1 MNAQTESHNPPAAP
15 ASSRGWVWLR
25 WLGLGGA
32 ALAVAV
38 GLFYGFENWRGAR
51 AWAAERA
58 NVAGAGTPVTLAAV
72 VPPEVPGVSNLATA
86 GPFPMLFA
94 FERDPG
100 TGLVSNTNLPAAL
113 AWCAVD
119 GVHGDGHPPGFG
131 PSWTGIQETGAKGGA
146 EAGARS
152 LDLSAWAAY
161 FRKPARLG
169 RQNVTEARLRY
180 GLPLTNASPGEPMPS
195 GFPVADESD
204 GSARDVLAALSL
216 FDADMEVLAAAAR
229 RPEARFP
236 VRYEDGISA
245 LLPHLAALKRF
256 AGVFSLRAVARM
268 QVGDTDG
275 ALEDFRTAL
284 RLAESVGDEP
294 LLISQLVRCAS
305 LGTALQVV
313 WEGVTAH
320 RWSPGQLQE
329 LQKLLAGVD
338 ATRGMRRALAG
349 ERIIGAQALV
359 EMLVGSRD
367 GRRAL
372 EGFFD
377 SAPEITG
384 GSSGWYLSSLYA
396 GWAPRGWHYLGLAEI
411 SKALRTL
418 ETSGPAQWAV
428 QAQNWPPPPPS
439 DSVRYLLHRVYLRGG
454 ANDGL
459 PTVVLKAARAQAWVR
474 LAETACRLEGYR
486 LENGAYPERLDLLV
500 PQRAAS
506 VPLDPMSDQPL
517 RYEAEGADRARFRL
531 WSVGANGLDDNGR
544 LTRRPEVL
552 LGNLDWAW
560 TWPVAGQGAGGS
572 DAP

>member
-1 MNAQTESHNPPAAP
+1 MNAHGESHITPAAP
-15 ASSRGWVWLR
+15 ASFRGWVWLR

-32 ALAVAV
+32 ALAIGV

-58 NVAGAGTPVTLAAV
+58 IVAGAGTPVTLAAL
-72 VPPEVPGVSNLATA
+72 VPPEVPDASNLATA
-86 GPFPMLFA
+86 GPFPLLFA
-94 FERDPG
+94 FERDPA
-100 TGLVSNTNLPAAL
+100 TGLVSNTNLSRAL

-119 GVHGDGHPPGFG
+119 GVLGDGNPPGSG
-131 PSWTGIQETGAKGGA
+131 PSWTGVYEGATRGA
-146 EAGARS
+146 TEAGARS
-152 LDLSAWAAY
+152 LDLTAWAAY

-195 GFPVADESD
+195 GFPVAGEPD

-229 RPEARFP
+229 RPHARFP
-236 VRYEDGISA
+236 VRYEDGINA

-256 AGVFSLRAVARM
+256 AGVFSLRAVARL
-268 QVGDTDG
+268 QVGDADG

-284 RLAESVGDEP
+284 RLSQSVEDEP
-294 LLISQLVRCAS
+294 LLISQLVRCAT
-305 LGTALQVV
+305 LGAALQVV

-329 LQKLLAGVD
+329 LQKLLAGVELIG
-338 ATRGMRRALAG
+338 GMRRALAG
-349 ERIIGAQALV
+349 ERVVGAQALV
-359 EMLVGSRD
+359 EMLVGSRE

-377 SAPEITG
+377 SVSENWG
-384 GSSGWYLSSLYA
+384 GSSGWYFGSLYA
-396 GWAPRGWHYLGLAEI
+396 GWAPRGWHYLGLTEI

-418 ETSGPAQWAV
+418 EASGPAEWAV
-428 QAQNWPPPPPS
+428 QARTWPPPLPS
-439 DSVRYLLHRVYLRGG
+439 DSVRYLLHRVYLKGG
-454 ANDGL
+454 PNDSL
-459 PTVVLKAARAQAWVR
+459 PAVVLKAARGQAWVR

-500 PQRAAS
+500 PRWAAS
-506 VPLDPMSDQPL
+506 VPSDPMNDQPL
-517 RYEAEGADRARFRL
+517 RYETDGADRARFRL
-531 WSVGANGLDDNGR
+531 WSVGANLTDDGGR
-544 LTRRPEVL
+544 LARRPEVL
-552 LGNLDWAW
+552 HGNLDWAW
-560 TWPVAGQGAGGS
+560 TWPSAGQGAGG
-572 DAP
+572 PEVP